1 MRINYV
7 NIDYVINI
15 LNIDIKINMY
25 VCFIIVDIGL
35 VRVIGNVIF
44 FKCSEIIIRVKIFR
58 CVEGEE
64 VLLEFVLVLVFKYII
79 VVKCIVMVYNYGVYL
94 KVMNFIYNDINFIYN

>member
-35 VRVIGNVIF
+35 VRVIGNVIIF
-44 FKCSEIIIRVKIFR
+44 ERSEIIIRVKIFR

-64 VLLEFVLVLVFKYII
+64 VLLEFVLVLVFKYIMLLN
-79 VVKCIVMVYNYGVYL
+79 VLLWCIIMVY
-94 KVMNFIYNDINFIYN
+94 I